1 MENGEWDR
9 PSERIIAEDWERFT
23 GGPPVVG
30 VLREY
35 QPSDLDGL
43 RWRDPMGEAFGLVTW
58 WIDGEVAEIVS
69 LHASPEGS
77 GKGPGLL
84 DAAEAELKRRGVKR
98 VTIATT
104 NDNPRALNF
113 YVRQGYR
120 LVRLHLDAMDR
131 VREAKPGVPSIG
143 RDGIPLRDM
152 WELEKEL

>member
-1 MENGEWDR
+1 MAR
-9 PSERIIAEDWERFT
+9 PQGR
-23 GGPPVVG
+23 G
-30 VLREY
+30 V
-35 QPSDLDGL
+35 
-43 RWRDPMGEAFGLVTW
+43 WLVTW

-77 GKGPGLL
+77 GTGAGLM

-152 WELEKEL
+152 WELQKEL